1 MTYSTTEIDLTV
13 YLGNPISLPSAFLCD
28 SMKHILGDINIS
40 KTTVSD
46 AAQQEIVSE
55 NVWLYFVLQHLSPHL
70 EIQ

>member
-1 MTYSTTEIDLTV
+1 
-13 YLGNPISLPSAFLCD
+13 
-28 SMKHILGDINIS
+28 MKHILGDINIS

-46 AAQQEIVSE
+46 ATQQEIVSE